1 MYMMLDILHPFSIKI
16 SEIPKSIIIKSI
28 LYFKKYLHVIPK
40 QLFVYIYM
48 KYNKI
53 YGLKNN

>member
-1 MYMMLDILHPFSIKI
+1 MMLDILHPFSNKI

-48 KYNKI
+48 KYYNKI